1 MDSKFRLIE
10 EYSGNPIC
18 VFYVPQ
24 IEVTDHNGRNLF
36 VTIDSLRF
44 KFKTKAEAFQAAFD
58 WSRN

>member
-10 EYSGNPIC
+10 EYAGNPIC

-36 VTIDSLRF
+36 VTIESLRF
-44 KFKTKAEAFQAAFD
+44 KFKTKDCAIQAAVN
-58 WSRN
+58 WAH